1 MMIQLQPHSA
11 KADIL
16 VVDDT
21 PVNLRL
27 LSNLLSEQGY
37 EVRKAINGQM
47 ALTAINAA
55 PPDLILLDVMMPDLT
70 GYEVCTHLKNNQ
82 QTAQIPV
89 IFLSALNDVNDKVKG
104 FTVGGSDYITKPFEY
119 EEIVVRVNNQLAL
132 KMAEQRL
139 WKLNAELESIVRQ
152 RTHELELANIQ
163 LQQIAFHDA
172 LTGLPNRIQ
181 FRQRL
186 ETALTQQAPHQQLA
200 VLFIDC
206 DRFKVVNDSLG
217 HVVGDELL
225 KSLSQRINT
234 LIQPHQTLARLG
246 GDEFALLL
254 PQLTG
259 VEPAL
264 QTASEILQTLS
275 QPFKL
280 EQYEVFINASIG
292 IALSSQD
299 YLGPEYLLRDADT
312 ALYQAKANGRGCYHV
327 FDRTLHLAVV
337 NALEL
342 ESELHRAVHG
352 EQLVVHYQPI
362 ICLQTGTIEGFEALV
377 RWYHPTR
384 GLISPESFIPV
395 AEETGL
401 MTQISHWVLQQA
413 CHQLHVWQQQAGF
426 PESLFVS
433 VNLSTRQFAQLDLVE
448 QIEGIL
454 DQTHLHPH
462 CLKLEI
468 TENAIMDN
476 PTTAAEILQQLR
488 QRQIQLGIDDFG
500 TGYSSLSYLHSFPV
514 DTLKIDQS
522 FVKYLDG
529 TPENLQL
536 VSVILGIAQTMEM
549 SVIAEGI
556 ETQQQLT
563 QLRSLD
569 CNLGQGYYFSEPLP
583 PEEAVKLVTEKSK
596 GLDIMNFDDN
606 PHE

>member
-1 MMIQLQPHSA
+1 MIQLQPHSS

-37 EVRKAINGQM
+37 EVRKAINGKM
-47 ALTAINAA
+47 ALTAVHTA
-55 PPDLILLDVMMPDLT
+55 PPDLILLDVMMPDLS
-70 GYEVCTHLKNNQ
+70 GYEVCTHLKQNQ
-82 QTAQIPV
+82 ETAQIPV

-104 FTVGGSDYITKPFEY
+104 FTVGGADYITKPFEY

-132 KMAEQRL
+132 KTAEQQL
-139 WKLNAELESIVRQ
+139 WQLNAELEERVRQ
-152 RTHELELANIQ
+152 RTRELEMANAQ
-163 LQQIAFHDA
+163 LQQMAFHDS

-186 ETALTQQAPHQQLA
+186 DTALMQQTPDQQLA
-200 VLFIDC
+200 VLFVDC

-217 HVVGDELL
+217 HLVGDELL
-225 KSLSQRINT
+225 IALSQRIQQ
-234 LIQPHQTLARLG
+234 LIQPHHTLARLG

-254 PQLTG
+254 PQLLNHK
-259 VEPAL
+259 AAI
-264 QTASEILQTLS
+264 QKADEILEILS

-280 EQYEVFINASIG
+280 NQYEVFINASIG
-292 IALSSQD
+292 IALSGKD
-299 YLGPEYLLRDADT
+299 DTDPEHLLRDADT

-342 ESELHRAVHG
+342 ESELHRAVHQQ
-352 EQLVVHYQPI
+352 QLIVYYQPI
-362 ICLQTGTIEGFEALV
+362 ICLKTGKVEGFEALV

-384 GLISPESFIPV
+384 GLISPESFIPI

-401 MTQISHWVLQQA
+401 MTQISHWVLKQA
-413 CHQLHVWQQQAGF
+413 CHQLQVWQQQAGLQ
-426 PESLFVS
+426 ESLFMS
-433 VNLSTRQFAQLDLVE
+433 VNLSTRQFAQLDLVQ
-448 QIEGIL
+448 QIEQVL
-454 DQTHLHPH
+454 AETHVDPR
-462 CLKLEI
+462 CLKLEV

-488 QRQIQLGIDDFG
+488 HRQIQLGIDDFG

-522 FVKYLDG
+522 FVKHLDG
-529 TPENLQL
+529 TPENLKL
-536 VSVILGIAQTMEM
+536 VSVILGIAQTMKM

-556 ETQQQLT
+556 ETQQQLN
-563 QLRSLD
+563 QLRSLN

-583 PEEAVKLVTEKSK
+583 PERAIKLVTEPSK
-596 GLDIMNFDDN
+596 GLDLTNFDDN
-606 PHE
+606 QHE

>member
-1 MMIQLQPHSA
+1 MIQLQPHSS

-47 ALTAINAA
+47 ALTAVHTA
-55 PPDLILLDVMMPDLT
+55 PPDLILLDVMMPDLN
-70 GYEVCTHLKNNQ
+70 GYEVCTHLKQNQ
-82 QTAQIPV
+82 DTAQIPV
-89 IFLSALNDVNDKVKG
+89 IFLSALNDVSDKVKG
-104 FTVGGSDYITKPFEY
+104 FTVGGADYITKPFEY

-132 KMAEQRL
+132 KTAEQQL
-139 WKLNAELESIVRQ
+139 WQLNTELEERVRQ
-152 RTHELELANIQ
+152 RTAELEIANAQ

-186 ETALTQQAPHQQLA
+186 DTALMQQTSDQQLA

-217 HVVGDELL
+217 HLVGDELL
-225 KSLSQRINT
+225 IALSQRIQQ
-234 LIQPHQTLARLG
+234 LIQPDHTLARLG

-254 PQLTG
+254 PQLTNP
-259 VEPAL
+259 ETAL
-264 QTASEILQTLS
+264 QKADEILETLS

-280 EQYEVFINASIG
+280 NQYEVFMNASIG
-292 IALSSQD
+292 IALSSED
-299 YLGPEYLLRDADT
+299 DTDPEHLLRDADT
-312 ALYQAKANGRGCYHV
+312 ALYQAKANGRGCYHI
-327 FDRTLHLAVV
+327 FDRTLHVAVV

-342 ESELHRAVHG
+342 ESELHRAVHQQ
-352 EQLVVHYQPI
+352 QLRIHYQPI
-362 ICLQTGTIEGFEALV
+362 ICLKTGKVEGFEALV

-384 GLISPESFIPV
+384 GLISPESFIPI

-401 MTQISHWVLQQA
+401 MTQISHWVLKQA
-413 CHQLHVWQQQAGF
+413 CHQLKVWQQQAGL
-426 PESLFVS
+426 PESLFMS
-433 VNLSTRQFAQLDLVE
+433 VNLSTRQFAQLDLVQQIE
-448 QIEGIL
+448 QILAE
-454 DQTHLHPH
+454 THVDPR

-488 QRQIQLGIDDFG
+488 HRQIQLGIDDFG

-522 FVKYLDG
+522 FVKHLDG
-529 TPENLQL
+529 TAENLKL
-536 VSVILGIAQTMEM
+536 VSVILGIAHTLKM

-556 ETQQQLT
+556 ETQQQLN

-569 CNLGQGYYFSEPLP
+569 CNLGQGYYFSKPLP
-583 PEEAVKLVTEKSK
+583 PEKAIKLVTESSK
-596 GLDIMNFDDN
+596 GLDLTNFDDN
-606 PHE
+606 QHE

>member
-1 MMIQLQPHSA
+1 MIQLQPHSS

-47 ALTAINAA
+47 ALTAVHTA
-55 PPDLILLDVMMPDLT
+55 PPDLILLDVMMPDLN
-70 GYEVCTHLKNNQ
+70 GYEVCTHLKQNQ
-82 QTAQIPV
+82 ETAKIPV

-104 FTVGGSDYITKPFEY
+104 FTVGGADYITKPFEY

-132 KMAEQRL
+132 KTAEQQL
-139 WKLNAELESIVRQ
+139 WQLNTELEERVRQ
-152 RTHELELANIQ
+152 RTAELEIANAK
-163 LQQIAFHDA
+163 LQQIAFHDS

-186 ETALTQQAPHQQLA
+186 DTALMQQTPHQQLA
-200 VLFIDC
+200 VLFVDC

-217 HVVGDELL
+217 HLVGDELL
-225 KSLSQRINT
+225 IALSQRID
-234 LIQPHQTLARLG
+234 LLMQSHHTLARLG

-254 PQLTG
+254 PQLTNEEEA
-259 VEPAL
+259 VQKAD
-264 QTASEILQTLS
+264 EILETLS

-280 EQYEVFINASIG
+280 NQYEVFIDASIG
-292 IALSSQD
+292 IAFSCQD
-299 YLGPEYLLRDADT
+299 CQDSEYLLRDADT
-312 ALYQAKANGRGCYHV
+312 ALYQAKANGRGCYHI

-342 ESELHRAVHG
+342 ESELHRAVHQQ
-352 EQLVVHYQPI
+352 QLSVHYQPI
-362 ICLQTGTIEGFEALV
+362 ICLKTGEIEGFEALV

-384 GLISPESFIPV
+384 GLISPESFIPI

-401 MTQISHWVLQQA
+401 MTQISHWVLKQA
-413 CHQLHVWQQQAGF
+413 CHQLQAWQQQAGL
-426 PESLFVS
+426 EASLFMS
-433 VNLSTRQFAQLDLVE
+433 VNLSTRQFAQLDLVQ
-448 QIEGIL
+448 QIEHIL
-454 DQTHLHPH
+454 AETHVDPS

-476 PTTAAEILQQLR
+476 PTTAAKILQQLR
-488 QRQIQLGIDDFG
+488 HRQIQLGIDDFG

-522 FVKYLDG
+522 FVKHLDG
-529 TPENLQL
+529 TPENLKL
-536 VSVILGIAQTMEM
+536 VSVILGIAQTMKM

-556 ETQQQLT
+556 ETQQQLN
-563 QLRSLD
+563 QLRNLD

-583 PEEAVKLVTEKSK
+583 PERAIKLVTEPSK
-596 GLDIMNFDDN
+596 WLDLINFDDN
-606 PHE
+606 